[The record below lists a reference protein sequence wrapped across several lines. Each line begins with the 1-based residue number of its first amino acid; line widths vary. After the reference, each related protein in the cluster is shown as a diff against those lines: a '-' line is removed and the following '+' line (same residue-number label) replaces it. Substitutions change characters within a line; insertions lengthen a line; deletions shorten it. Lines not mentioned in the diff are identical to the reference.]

1 MARLGRFDYSELE
14 QLSQSVQTAL
24 NSNVIDQFIRD
35 FLLEMAYR
43 ADRKIKMRT
52 PVDTG
57 DLRRRWVVGEVK
69 KVGDTYMIE
78 ISNNLDYASYVENGH
93 RTGKDLTGWVE
104 GRFMAK
110 ISMKEIERQL
120 PAYLQRKQAELI
132 EKIFSGWS

>member
-69 KVGDTYMIE
+69 RVGDTYMIE

-120 PAYLQRKQAELI
+120 PAYLQRKQTELI

>member
-14 QLSQSVQTAL
+14 QLSQSVQAAL

-93 RTGKDLTGWVE
+93 RTGKELTGWVE
-104 GRFMAK
+104 GKFMAK

-120 PAYLQRKQAELI
+120 PAYLQRKQTELI

>member
-1 MARLGRFDYSELE
+1 MAGLGKFDYSELE
-14 QLSQSVQTAL
+14 QLSQSIQAAL
-24 NSNVIDQFIRD
+24 TSNVIDQFIRD

-57 DLRRRWVVGEVK
+57 DLRRRWVVGEVE
-69 KVGDTYMIE
+69 KVGDTYTIE

-120 PAYLQRKQAELI
+120 PDYLRRKQKEMI

>member
-120 PAYLQRKQAELI
+120 PAYLQRKQVELI